1 MTQPTTPDYSSMRT
15 TARQLA
21 DQLAEGWSKGR
32 PDVMV
37 AVFADQPVFVETPFS
52 TPLTGTD
59 AIRQWAS
66 DIPYYQSEA
75 TFTVGEIFVAG
86 PWFST
91 EFKLVF
97 RRRTTGEW
105 VDARGAMFA
114 ETDGVKITELRMYWH
129 RWNGGKDTSFA

>member
-1 MTQPTTPDYSSMRT
+1 MTNSTTPDPAAMRVV
-15 TARQLA
+15 ARALT

-32 PDVMV
+32 PDLMV
-37 AVFADQPVFVETPFS
+37 GVFAETAVFVETPFS
-52 TPLTGTD
+52 TPLTGVD

-75 TFTVGEIFVAG
+75 TFSVGEVFTAG

-105 VDARGAMFA
+105 VDARGALFA
-114 ETDGVKITELRMYWH
+114 ETDGVRITELRMYWH
-129 RWNGGKDTSFA
+129 RWNGGRETSAS

>member
-1 MTQPTTPDYSSMRT
+1 MSDTPMPDASAMRAI
-15 TARQLA
+15 ARELA

-32 PDVMV
+32 PDQMV
-37 AVFADQPVFVETPFS
+37 GVFSDNPTFIETPFS
-52 TPLTGTD
+52 TPTTGID

-75 TFTVGEIFVAG
+75 TFTVGEVFVAG

-114 ETDGVKITELRMYWH
+114 ETDGAKITELRMYWH
-129 RWNGGKDTSFA
+129 RWNGGRDTSVA